1 MKTHFYT
8 KTFSIALVV
17 AVVAAANV
25 SLAQSPSSPPPAEG
39 ALPPNVQPGSPLAEV
54 IKLVQAGVEVGTIR
68 SYVAN
73 TPGAFGLDAGII
85 VYLNDVGVPTDIVN
99 AMMEHDK
106 NISAPVAAVA
116 PPAAAPVA
124 APESEVTVNQF
135 YENLSPYG
143 SWVEVEGYGRCW
155 RPTTVVYDATWQPY
169 CDRGHWVYSDYGWYW
184 NSDYSWGVTFHYGRW
199 FHHSRFGWCWWP
211 DTVWAPSWVMWRS
224 HDDYC
229 GWAPLP
235 PFTVYRPGAGFFYRG
250 ARVAVGFDFGLGAES
265 FTFVSLNHFSEPH
278 PRYYRAEPERVRQFF
293 NQSAI
298 INNYNVHNRTIVNG
312 GIPVER
318 INAVVHRPIQPV
330 PIAQIPHAERQ
341 GWRGAG
347 LPADNRVRNVSPGN
361 SPSHNTP
368 VLHNDQNN
376 NSHLPAS
383 PQSGVNPAH
392 QPENNRHLSTPDRS
406 INQTAP
412 ARPPVSVQTD
422 IHAGN
427 RDVPNHVASAP
438 ADTHQN
444 VAPSAG
450 GNAHQSPAETKS
462 VRPVE
467 NNQRSQAPSV
477 FTSPRS
483 STPSVFATPRNS
495 TPSAPAPSP
504 SRNSDRDK

>member
-17 AVVAAANV
+17 AVVAAAANV
-25 SLAQSPSSPPPAEG
+25 SLAQSPSSPPSADN

-54 IKLVQAGVEVGTIR
+54 IKLVQAGVEVGTIN
-68 SYVAN
+68 SYIAN
-73 TPGAFGLDAGII
+73 TSGAFGLDAGVI

-99 AMMEHDK
+99 AMMAHDR
-106 NISAPVAAVA
+106 NISAPVAASA

-124 APESEVTVNQF
+124 APASEVTVNQF

-155 RPTTVVYDATWQPY
+155 RPTMVIYDSTWQPY

-224 HDDYC
+224 NNDYC

-250 ARVAVGFDFGLGAES
+250 AGVAVGFDFGLGAEC
-265 FTFVSLNHFSEPH
+265 FTFVSMNRFSEPH
-278 PRYYRAEPERVRQFF
+278 PRYYRAESERGRQIF
-293 NQSAI
+293 NQTAI
-298 INNYNVHNRTIVNG
+298 INNYNVHNRIVVNG

-318 INAVVHRPIQPV
+318 INAVARRPIQPV
-330 PIAQIPHAERQ
+330 SITQIPHTERQ
-341 GWRGAG
+341 GWHGTGTG
-347 LPADNRVRNVSPGN
+347 LPADNRSRNVLPGN
-361 SPSHNTP
+361 NQSHNSP

-376 NSHLPAS
+376 NPHQPTS
-383 PQSGVNPAH
+383 PQSGVSPVH
-392 QPENNRHLSTPDRS
+392 QPENNKRLSTPDRS
-406 INQTAP
+406 INEPTP
-412 ARPPVSVQTD
+412 ARPPVSAQTD

-427 RDVPNHVASAP
+427 RDVPSHNTSTLT
-438 ADTHQN
+438 DTHQN

-450 GNAHQSPAETKS
+450 NNALQSQAEAKS
-462 VRPVE
+462 VHQVE
-467 NNQRSQAPSV
+467 NNQRSQTPSV
-477 FTSPRS
+477 FLTPRS
-483 STPSVFATPRNS
+483 STA
-495 TPSAPAPSP
+495 SAPQPSPSP
-504 SRNSDRDK
+504 SRNSARDK